1 MRRFHRFGRPA
12 QSCYLHNN
20 DDNSREREKGGNRSM
35 KHITCI
41 EDLRALHKRRVPR
54 AFFDYADRGSYA
66 EETLQANSSD
76 LKKIRFRQRI
86 LVDVSKRDPS
96 TTILGEP
103 AALPLILAPVG
114 LLGMQHGDGEIH
126 ACRAAQAAGIPF
138 TQSTMSICSI
148 EDIAASVEKPFWF
161 QLYVMKDRGFIKS
174 LIERAIAAKC
184 SALVLTV
191 DLQVIGQ
198 RHADIKNGMTVPP
211 EWSLGKLID
220 FATRPAWV
228 SGVLQGKRRTFGN
241 LMGHLKGTD
250 DITALSTWI
259 GTQFDTSL
267 NWKDVDWIRS
277 IWPGKLIL
285 KGILDVE
292 DAEIA
297 AKTGAQAIVVSN
309 HGGRQ
314 LDGAPSTI
322 AVLPE
327 IVDSV
332 GSHLEVMFDGG
343 IRSGQD
349 VMRALALGAKSCMI
363 GRAYAYGLGAGGQAG
378 VAKAIDIIKNELL
391 TTMGLCG
398 VNTIAEIDE
407 KVIAD

>member
-1 MRRFHRFGRPA
+1 
-12 QSCYLHNN
+12 
-20 DDNSREREKGGNRSM
+20 M

-41 EDLRALHKRRVPR
+41 EDLRQLHKRRVPK
-54 AFFDYADRGSYA
+54 AFFDYADRGSYT
-66 EETLQANSSD
+66 EDTLRANSDD
-76 LKKIRFRQRI
+76 LQQIKFRQRV
-86 LVDVSKRDPS
+86 LVDVSRRNLS

-103 AALPLILAPVG
+103 AAMPLILAPVG
-114 LLGMQHGDGEIH
+114 LLGMQYGDGEIH

-198 RHADIKNGMTVPP
+198 RHQDIKNGMTVPP
-211 EWSLGKLID
+211 EWSLSKLID
-220 FATRPAWV
+220 FASKPGWV
-228 SGVLQGKRRTFGN
+228 SGVLRGKRRTFGN
-241 LMGHLKGTD
+241 LAGHLKVGD
-250 DITALSTWI
+250 DITELSSWTNS
-259 GTQFDTSL
+259 QFDTTL
-267 NWKDVDWIRS
+267 TWKDIDWIRS
-277 IWPGKLIL
+277 IWPGKLVL

-292 DAEIA
+292 DAEEA
-297 AKTGAQAIVVSN
+297 AKAGAQALVVSN

-314 LDGAPSTI
+314 LDGAPSSI
-322 AVLPE
+322 EVLPE
-327 IVDSV
+327 IVDAV
-332 GSHLEVMFDGG
+332 GSKIEVMFDSG
-343 IRSGQD
+343 IRSGMD

-363 GRAYAYGLGAGGQAG
+363 GRAYAYGLGAAGEAG
-378 VAKAIDIIKNELL
+378 VAKALDVLAKELM

-407 KVIAD
+407 GVLAN

>member
-1 MRRFHRFGRPA
+1 
-12 QSCYLHNN
+12 
-20 DDNSREREKGGNRSM
+20 M

-41 EDLRALHKRRVPR
+41 DDLRTLHQRRVPK

-66 EETLQANSSD
+66 EETLRANRED
-76 LKKIRFRQRI
+76 LQQIKLRQRI
-86 LVDVSKRDPS
+86 LVDVSKRDMS

-103 AALPLILAPVG
+103 SALPLILAPVG

-148 EDIAASVEKPFWF
+148 EDIAAAVDKPFWF
-161 QLYVMKDRGFIKS
+161 QLYVMKDRGFIKA

-198 RHADIKNGMTVPP
+198 RHQDIKNGMTVPP
-211 EWSLGKLID
+211 EWSLSKLID
-220 FATRPAWV
+220 FATKPAWV
-228 SGVLQGKRRTFGN
+228 AGVLQGKRRTFGN
-241 LMGHLKGTD
+241 LAGHLKISD
-250 DITALSTWI
+250 DITSLSTWI
-259 GTQFDTSL
+259 NSQFDTSL

-297 AKTGAQAIVVSN
+297 AKSGAQALVVSN
-309 HGGRQ
+309 QGGRQ
-314 LDGAPSTI
+314 LDGAPSSI
-322 AVLPE
+322 EVLPE
-327 IVDSV
+327 IVDAV
-332 GSHLEVMFDGG
+332 GSQMEVMFDGG

-378 VAKAIDIIKNELL
+378 VAKAIDVIAKELE

-398 VNTIAEIDE
+398 VNTIAEIDDH
-407 KVIAD
+407 VLAI

>member
-1 MRRFHRFGRPA
+1 
-12 QSCYLHNN
+12 
-20 DDNSREREKGGNRSM
+20 M

-41 EDLRALHKRRVPR
+41 EDLRQLHMRRVPK
-54 AFFDYADRGSYA
+54 AFFDYADRGSYS
-66 EETLQANSSD
+66 EQTLRANRAD
-76 LKKIRFRQRI
+76 LEAIRFRQRI
-86 LVDVSKRDPS
+86 LVDVSKRDLS

-114 LLGMQHGDGEIH
+114 LLGMQHGDGEIL

-138 TQSTMSICSI
+138 TLSTMSICSI
-148 EDIAASVEKPFWF
+148 EDVAASVDKPFWF
-161 QLYVMKDRGFIKS
+161 QLYVMKDRGFIKA

-198 RHADIKNGMTVPP
+198 RHQDIKNGMTVPP
-211 EWSLGKLID
+211 EWSLSKLFD
-220 FATRPAWV
+220 FATKPAWI
-228 SGVLQGKRRTFGN
+228 SGVLRGKRRTFGN

-250 DITALSTWI
+250 DITALSSWI
-259 GTQFDTSL
+259 STQFDTSL
-267 NWKDVDWIRS
+267 NWKDVEWIRS
-277 IWPGKLIL
+277 IWPGRLVL

-292 DAEIA
+292 DANEA
-297 AKTGAQAIVVSN
+297 AKSGAQALVVSN

-314 LDGAPSTI
+314 LDGAPSSI
-322 AVLPE
+322 EILPE
-327 IVDSV
+327 IVDAI
-332 GSHLEVMFDGG
+332 GSQMEIMFDGG

-363 GRAYAYGLGAGGQAG
+363 GRAFAHGLGAGGEAG
-378 VAKAIDIIKNELL
+378 VAKAIDIIRNELSV
-391 TTMGLCG
+391 TMGLCG

-407 KVIAD
+407 RVLAD

>member
-1 MRRFHRFGRPA
+1 
-12 QSCYLHNN
+12 
-20 DDNSREREKGGNRSM
+20 M

-41 EDLRALHKRRVPR
+41 EDLRELHKRRVPK

-66 EETLQANSSD
+66 EETLRANRDD
-76 LKKIRFRQRI
+76 LKRIKFRQRI
-86 LVDVSKRDPS
+86 LVDVSKRDAS

-103 AALPLILAPVG
+103 VSLPLILAPVG

-126 ACRAAQAAGIPF
+126 ACRAAQTAGIPF

-148 EDIAASVEKPFWF
+148 EDIAANVQRPFWF
-161 QLYVMKDRGFIKS
+161 QLYVMKDRGFIKA

-211 EWSLGKLID
+211 EWSLSKLID
-220 FATRPAWV
+220 FATKPAWV
-228 SGVLQGKRRTFGN
+228 AGVLQGKRRTFGN
-241 LMGHLKGTD
+241 LVGHLKGTD

-259 GTQFDTSL
+259 GTQFDTTL
-267 NWKDVDWIRS
+267 NWRDVDWIRS
-277 IWPGKLIL
+277 IWPGKLVL

-292 DAEIA
+292 DAQLA
-297 AKTGAQAIVVSN
+297 AKSGAQAIVVSN

-314 LDGAPSTI
+314 LDGARSSI
-322 AVLPE
+322 DVLPE
-327 IVDSV
+327 IVNAV
-332 GSHLEVMFDGG
+332 GSQMEVLFDGG

-363 GRAYAYGLGAGGQAG
+363 GRAYAHGLGAGGEAG
-378 VAKAIDIIKNELL
+378 VGKAIEIIKNELL

-398 VNTIAEIDE
+398 VNTIAEIDRH
-407 KVIAD
+407 VLAV

>member
-1 MRRFHRFGRPA
+1 M
-12 QSCYLHNN
+12 
-20 DDNSREREKGGNRSM
+20 SM

-41 EDLRALHKRRVPR
+41 EDLRQVHKRKVPK
-54 AFFDYADRGSYA
+54 AFFDYADRGSYS
-66 EETLQANSSD
+66 EETLRANRDD
-76 LKKIRFRQRI
+76 LQQIKFRQRI
-86 LVDVSKRDPS
+86 LVDVSKRDLS
-96 TTILGEP
+96 TPILGEK
-103 AALPLILAPVG
+103 AALPLILAPIG
-114 LLGMQHGDGEIH
+114 LTGMQYGDGEIH
-126 ACRAAQAAGIPF
+126 ACRAAQAAGIPY
-138 TQSTMSICSI
+138 TLSTMSICSI
-148 EDIAASVEKPFWF
+148 EDVAQNVAKPFWF
-161 QLYVMKDRGFIKS
+161 QLYVMKDRGFIKA

-211 EWSLGKLID
+211 EWTVSKFFD
-220 FATRPAWV
+220 FASKPAWV
-228 SGVLQGKRRTFGN
+228 AGVLRGKRRTFGN
-241 LMGHLKGTD
+241 LVGHLKGTD
-250 DITALSTWI
+250 DITALGTWI
-259 GTQFDTSL
+259 STQFDTTL

-297 AKTGAQAIVVSN
+297 AKSGAQAIVVSN

-314 LDGAPSTI
+314 LDGRPSPMGG
-322 AVLPE
+322 LPE
-327 IVDSV
+327 VVASV
-332 GSHLEVMFDGG
+332 GSQIEIMFDGG

-363 GRAYAYGLGAGGQAG
+363 GRAFAYGLGAAGEAG
-378 VAKAIDIIKNELL
+378 VAKAIDILRNELT

-398 VNTIAEIDE
+398 VNTIAEIDDH
-407 KVIAD
+407 VLAV

>member
-1 MRRFHRFGRPA
+1 
-12 QSCYLHNN
+12 
-20 DDNSREREKGGNRSM
+20 M

-41 EDLRALHKRRVPR
+41 EDLRLLHKRRVPK

-66 EETLQANSSD
+66 EETLRANRED
-76 LKKIRFRQRI
+76 LQKIKFRQRI
-86 LVDVSKRDPS
+86 LVDVSKRDLS

-103 AALPLILAPVG
+103 SALPLVLAPVG

-148 EDIAASVEKPFWF
+148 EDIAASVQKPFWF

-211 EWSLGKLID
+211 EWSVSKLID
-220 FATRPAWV
+220 FATKPAWV
-228 SGVLQGKRRTFGN
+228 AGVLQGKRRTFGN
-241 LMGHLKGTD
+241 LVGHLKGTD
-250 DITALSTWI
+250 DITALSAWI
-259 GTQFDTSL
+259 GTQFDTTL

-292 DAEIA
+292 DAKLA
-297 AKTGAQAIVVSN
+297 AETGAQALVVSN

-314 LDGAPSTI
+314 LDGAPSSI
-322 AVLPE
+322 ALLPK
-327 IVDSV
+327 IADAV
-332 GSHLEVMFDGG
+332 GSKMEVLFDGG

-349 VMRALALGAKSCMI
+349 VMRALALGAKACMI
-363 GRAYAYGLGAGGQAG
+363 GRAYAHGLGAGGEAG
-378 VAKAIDIIKNELL
+378 VAKAIEIIRNELA

-398 VNTIAEIDE
+398 INTIGEIGRQVLAE
-407 KVIAD
+407 